1 MCERTQ
7 TSHSDATAHLATAL
21 ALLHRLSSKWHTSLW
36 STSSGSWL
44 CLHSGLDLTSHCEE
58 GLFDV
63 GGSLCR
69 SFEEFNAKAVSKL
82 LSLFSGDYTLSSQIG
97 LVTHE
102 ELVDILRSISVNFM
116 QPLFHIVERLLVSD
130 VVDDN
135 DSMGTT
141 VIRRSN
147 GTEALLSGSIPD
159 LQLDSLAV
167 KFNCADFLH

>member
-1 MCERTQ
+1 M
-7 TSHSDATAHLATAL
+7 
-21 ALLHRLSSKWHTSLW
+21 
-36 STSSGSWL
+36 
-44 CLHSGLDLTSHCEE
+44 
-58 GLFDV
+58 FDI
-63 GGSLCR
+63 GRGLCR

-82 LSLFSGDYTLSSQIG
+82 LSLFSGDYTLSGQIG

-130 VVDDN
+130 VVNDN

-147 GTEALLSGSIPD
+147 GTETLLSGSIPD

-167 KFNCADFLH
+167 KFNGADFLQ